1 MIQTMIIL
9 SLLIHTNKATKFQN
23 GHQPTATLL
32 FCVCNRLN
40 KVYNTKHRNR
50 QSYTKLLI
58 PYLKNKNGHIKGKTA
73 NATNKSKQ

>member
-32 FCVCNRLN
+32 FLCLEQTVN
-40 KVYNTKHRNR
+40 KVYNTKHRHK
-50 QSYTKLLI
+50 SYTKLLI
-58 PYLKNKNGHIKGKTA
+58 PYHKNKNGHIKGKTA
-73 NATNKSKQ
+73 NTANMSKQ